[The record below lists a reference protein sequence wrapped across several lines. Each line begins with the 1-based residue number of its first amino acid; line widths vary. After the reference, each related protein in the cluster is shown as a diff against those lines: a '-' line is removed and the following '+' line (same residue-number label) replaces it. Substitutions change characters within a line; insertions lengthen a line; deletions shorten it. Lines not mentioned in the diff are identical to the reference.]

1 MVFSQ
6 KLILKKYISLG
17 NGHIIKMHC
26 SYYCE
31 EYSVCEYTNSC
42 VLLLLSS
49 NTSLS
54 KLPVLNGLFV
64 FALKWK
70 KTKDKAFEAHFHLNL
85 KQKVILRS
93 ALSSYPVS
101 VDLVLNS
108 IQIVQCGQVFL
119 LN

>member
-1 MVFSQ
+1 MATLLRCTV
-6 KLILKKYISLG
+6 
-17 NGHIIKMHC
+17 HITVK
-26 SYYCE
+26 S
-31 EYSVCEYTNSC
+31 TNSC

-54 KLPVLNGLFV
+54 KLPVLNDLFV

-70 KTKDKAFEAHFHLNL
+70 KTKDKAFEAHFDLNL
-85 KQKVILRS
+85 KQKVTLRS
-93 ALSSYPVS
+93 ALSSYSMS

-108 IQIVQCGQVFL
+108 IQIVQCGPVVL